1 MSYLQRTKDINGGS
15 LTLVGVPIGNKDDF
29 SPRAID
35 ILKNSDLILC
45 EDTRTSSL
53 MLAPFDIHVPL
64 RAYHLFNEGDKAD
77 EFVNLVNSGKRIALI
92 TDAGMPGISDP
103 GYLIAHKCIEEKLPV
118 TCIPGPN
125 AALTALVASGLP
137 TEHFIFYGFLDHRTS
152 VKKKELLSLVDM
164 PYTLIFHETA
174 EFLKDSLE
182 AMLEIMG
189 DREAC
194 LARELTKTYE
204 EFRRGTLSEIL
215 GMGDAKGEMILMV
228 MGKKKDDDLL
238 TLSIY
243 DHYKHYVDMGYDKK
257 EAMKIV
263 ASERSIAKNDVYQE
277 VEKNKN
283 K

>member
-1 MSYLQRTKDINGGS
+1 MGFIQKTKDITGGS

-29 SPRAID
+29 SKRALEA
-35 ILKNSDLILC
+35 LKSSDVILC

-77 EFVNLVNSGKRIALI
+77 EFVNLINEGKKIALI

-103 GYLIAHKCIEEKLPV
+103 GYLIAHKCIELHLPV

-137 TEHFIFYGFLDHRTS
+137 TEHFIFYGFLDHRNS
-152 VKKKELLSLVDM
+152 VKRKEILSLVDM

-174 EFLKDSLE
+174 EFLEDTLKTLID
-182 AMLEIMG
+182 IMG
-189 DREAC
+189 NREAC

-204 EFRRGTLSEIL
+204 EFRRGTLSEL
-215 GMGDAKGEMILMV
+215 LDMGEAKGEMILMV

-238 TLSIY
+238 NLSIY

-257 EAMKIV
+257 EAMKLV
-263 ASERSIAKNDVYQE
+263 ASERSIAKNDVYKE
-277 VEKNKN
+277 VELHKNK
-283 K
+283 